1 MKDKWNFCSVFQ
13 FPADI
18 GLFVV
23 CSPDDALLAFLD
35 ASFFLIAFSKVEDGY
50 NCHMLSL
57 YGTVIVLSST
67 ANTGTGRTLIYC
79 CHYLLYRCI
88 QSRCVQTHPLI
99 ICCGAENYLD
109 PVPNDCTH
117 LSMFLV
123 NYCVGQHWSWGLF
136 FIWVPQGQMG
146 IRFVKC
152 GIHLNY
158 LGIKSDDTGRQ
169 SIIRYWWC
177 QCCSDLQPIK
187 QTGDLLLN
195 SSVVQ
200 EHKSSLWQATCPHS

>member
-1 MKDKWNFCSVFQ
+1 MQHCKNGMILCKLVGHNIFKILSEVKKDKWNLCSVSQ
-13 FPADI
+13 CPADI

-35 ASFFLIAFSKVEDGY
+35 ASIFLIAFSKVEDGY

-99 ICCGAENYLD
+99 ICCIAAKLPWPCTKWLHAFINVSSRSKLLCGAA
-109 PVPNDCTH
+109 
-117 LSMFLV
+117 LV
-123 NYCVGQHWSWGLF
+123 
-136 FIWVPQGQMG
+136 MG
-146 IRFVKC
+146 IVF
-152 GIHLNY
+152 Y
-158 LGIKSDDTGRQ
+158 LSSTR
-169 SIIRYWWC
+169 
-177 QCCSDLQPIK
+177 PN
-187 QTGDLLLN
+187 GDKVCKVRHTFELFG
-195 SSVVQ
+195 
-200 EHKSSLWQATCPHS
+200 H